1 MTTVLLTVAVM
12 LSLSLATALVVD
24 SDVREAVTTT
34 LWAMI
39 VGPIL
44 LSWMGAVVL
53 LRLLPAPIR
62 PRRIRG
68 RALSPKTLQ
77 RVADRAQH
85 DGWMV
90 SSRYASIV
98 VIRRKKV

>member
-1 MTTVLLTVAVM
+1 MGTIAVTVTVVLLISLIVAM
-12 LSLSLATALVVD
+12 IVD
-24 SDVREAVTTT
+24 SDAREAVVTT

-44 LSWMGAVVL
+44 LSWMGAVAL
-53 LRLLPAPIR
+53 LRLLPPPIR

-68 RALSPKTLQ
+68 RALSVRALQ
-77 RVADRAQH
+77 RVADKAQH

-90 SSRYASIV
+90 SGRFASIV
-98 VIRRKKV
+98 VLRRKKV